1 MPVHGEGKPI
11 GGQTKILN
19 EEYDLIV
26 VGGGIS
32 GLAAAYFYQ
41 KKHGRDKKILIL
53 DNHDDFGGHARRNEH
68 MIDGDLRIGQG
79 GSESLEGT
87 GSYEGV
93 LLEMLSD
100 IGIDLN
106 QFDER
111 YDFDFFKRHGPRRS
125 HVF

>member
-1 MPVHGEGKPI
+1 
-11 GGQTKILN
+11 
-19 EEYDLIV
+19 
-26 VGGGIS
+26 
-32 GLAAAYFYQ
+32 
-41 KKHGRDKKILIL
+41 
-53 DNHDDFGGHARRNEH
+53 

-111 YDFDFFKRHGPRRS
+111 YDFDFFKRHGLGAAMFFNEKVFGKNKIVNHPLCDYPGFIEGLLRPTMSVDDAVAQS
-125 HVF
+125 HLVNGEKNSFFVLLKRINRF